1 MKLLSLLV
9 LLVVLSCAVALFG
22 GAASSRSGLK
32 SDILALARKVKRGLT
47 ETPEERTKM
56 LTLFDKL
63 EKLNPTKK
71 TLASTLTSG
80 VWELEYTT
88 SDSILGKKDGF
99 DRIGPILQSLDVDA
113 LTACNEEVVDY
124 RLAKVSRKVTA
135 SLKPVSATKVA
146 VQFEQFTIGGFFKF
160 KAPNSFAA
168 SLDIT
173 YVDSDLRLS
182 RGDKGNVFILTKKR

>member
-9 LLVVLSCAVALFG
+9 LIVILSCSVALFG

-71 TLASTLTSG
+71 TLAS
-80 VWELEYTT
+80 
-88 SDSILGKKDGF
+88 I
-99 DRIGPILQSLDVDA
+99 
-113 LTACNEEVVDY
+113 
-124 RLAKVSRKVTA
+124 
-135 SLKPVSATKVA
+135 A
-146 VQFEQFTIGGFFKF
+146 V
-160 KAPNSFAA
+160 
-168 SLDIT
+168 
-173 YVDSDLRLS
+173 
-182 RGDKGNVFILTKKR
+182 